1 MAELIDLSELQEKVI
16 LVAVSTAEEEDT
28 PASLDEL
35 EELASTA
42 GAVTVARIIQN
53 RERVH
58 PGTYLGKGKID
69 EVRELLWDT
78 RATGVIC
85 DDELSPAQLRNLE
98 DALDTKV
105 MDRTMVILDIFASRA
120 STREGKIQVELAQLK
135 YRAVRLVGMRNSL
148 SRLGGGIGTRGPG
161 EKKLETDRRL
171 IHQRIG
177 QLKEEL
183 ADVKRHRE
191 VTRQQR
197 EKNFAL
203 SAAIVGYTNAGK
215 STLLNR
221 LTGAGILAEDKLFAT
236 LDPTTRSFTLPGDQ
250 QILLTDTVGFI
261 RKLPHHLIEAFKSTL
276 EEAKYSDIILHVVDC
291 SNPQMDMQMHVVRET
306 LKDLEIV
313 DKTVVTVF
321 NKTDR
326 LRAMV
331 ESGEAGPLAQLPR
344 DFSAD
349 YQVRIS
355 AKTGEGLD
363 ELCGILEQII
373 RSRRVHLEKVY
384 PYSQAGR
391 IQTIRKYG
399 QLLKEEYTEDGIAV
413 EAYVPAELFA
423 KLYAD

>member
-1 MAELIDLSELQEKVI
+1 MAELIDLKELQEKVI
-16 LVAVSTAEEEDT
+16 LAAVSTTDGDGAE
-28 PASLDEL
+28 ASLDEL

-42 GAVTVARIIQN
+42 GAVTVGRVIQN
-53 RERVH
+53 RESIH
-58 PGTYLGKGKID
+58 PGTYLGKGKLD
-69 EVRELLWDT
+69 EVREMLMDLG
-78 RATGVIC
+78 ATGIIC

-120 STREGKIQVELAQLK
+120 NTREGKIQVELAQLR
-135 YRAVRLVGMRNSL
+135 YRAIRLVGMRNSL

-177 QLKEEL
+177 QLKGEL
-183 ADVKRHRE
+183 ESVKRHRE

-203 SAAIVGYTNAGK
+203 TAAIVGYTNAGK

-236 LDPTTRSFTLPGDQ
+236 LDPTTRSFLLSDGQ

-261 RKLPHHLIEAFKSTL
+261 RKLPHHLIDAFKSTL
-276 EEAKYSDIILHVVDC
+276 EEARYSDIILHVVDC
-291 SNPQMDMQMHVVRET
+291 SNPQMDMQMHVVKET

-313 DKTVVTVF
+313 DKTVITVF

-326 LRAMV
+326 L
-331 ESGEAGPLAQLPR
+331 EENGGPSMIPR
-344 DFSAD
+344 DFSSD

-355 AKTGEGLD
+355 AKTGQGLED
-363 ELCGILEQII
+363 LEEILKTII
-373 RSRRVHLEKVY
+373 RSRRVYLEKVY
-384 PYSQAGR
+384 PYSQTGR

-399 QLLKEEYTEDGIAV
+399 QLLEEEYREDGVAV
-413 EAYVPAELFA
+413 KAYVPAELFA
-423 KLYAD
+423 GLYE

>member
-1 MAELIDLSELQEKVI
+1 MYENEIKPQTAV
-16 LVAVSTAEEEDT
+16 LVAVDT
-28 PASLDEL
+28 GEYDIDVSLDEL
-35 EELASTA
+35 EELAATA
-42 GAVTVARIIQN
+42 GAQVIGRMVQKRTDMDVATCIGSGR
-53 RERVH
+53 
-58 PGTYLGKGKID
+58 LA
-69 EVRELLWDT
+69 ELALFCENTQADM
-78 RATGVIC
+78 VIF
-85 DDELSPAQLRNLE
+85 DHELTPAQLRNIE
-98 DALDTKV
+98 DACDTSV
-105 MDRTMVILDIFASRA
+105 LDRTMLILDIFAQRA
-120 STREGKIQVELAQLK
+120 RSGEGKLQVELAQQRYLLP
-135 YRAVRLVGMRNSL
+135 RLAGLGNIL
-148 SRLGGGIGTRGPG
+148 SRQGGGIGTRGPG
-161 EKKLETDRRL
+161 ETKLETDRRHIRAR
-171 IHQRIG
+171 IHA
-177 QLKEEL
+177 LEERL
-183 ADVKRHRE
+183 ESLTRHRE
-191 VTRQQR
+191 NLRARRKKDGVTTV
-197 EKNFAL
+197 
-203 SAAIVGYTNAGK
+203 AIVGYTNVGK
-215 STLLNR
+215 STLLNA
-221 LTGAGILAEDKLFAT
+221 LTDAGVLAEDKLFAT

-326 LRAMV
+326 LRALV

-413 EAYVPAELFA
+413 EAYVPAELFG

>member
-1 MAELIDLSELQEKVI
+1 MADLIDLKELEEKVI
-16 LVAVSTAEEEDT
+16 LIAVSTGDEDGT

-35 EELASTA
+35 SELASTA
-42 GAVTVARIIQN
+42 GAVTVGRVIQN
-53 RERVH
+53 REKVH
-58 PGTYLGKGKID
+58 PGTYLGKGKIE
-69 EVRELLWDT
+69 EVKELIWELG
-78 RATGVIC
+78 ATGVIC

-105 MDRTMVILDIFASRA
+105 MDRTMVILDIFAARA

-171 IHQRIG
+171 IHQRIS

-183 ADVKRHRE
+183 EDVKRHRE
-191 VTRQQR
+191 ITRQQR

-203 SAAIVGYTNAGK
+203 SGAIVGYTNAGK

-221 LTGAGILAEDKLFAT
+221 LTDAGILAEDKLFAT
-236 LDPTTRSFTLPGDQ
+236 LDPTTRSYRMEDGQ

-291 SNPQMDMQMHVVRET
+291 SNPQMDMQMHVVKET

-313 DKTVVTVF
+313 DKTTVTVF

-326 LRAMV
+326 L
-331 ESGEAGPLAQLPR
+331 EGQGEDQIRQVPR

-355 AKTGEGLD
+355 ARTGEGLE
-363 ELCGILEQII
+363 ELQKILQTII
-373 RSRRVHLEKVY
+373 RNRRVYLEKTF

-391 IQTIRKYG
+391 IQRIRKYG
-399 QLLKEEYTEDGIAV
+399 QLLKEEYREEGVAV

-423 KLYAD
+423 GLYGD

>member
-1 MAELIDLSELQEKVI
+1 MIDLEELQEKVI
-16 LVAVSTAEEEDT
+16 LIAVSTGEGDDSE
-28 PASLDEL
+28 ASLDEL

-42 GAVTVARIIQN
+42 GAVTVGRMIQN
-53 RERVH
+53 RENVH

-69 EVRELLWDT
+69 EVKDLVWEFG
-78 RATGVIC
+78 ATGVIC

-98 DALDTKV
+98 NALDTKV

-120 STREGKIQVELAQLK
+120 NTREGKIQVELAQLR

-177 QLKEEL
+177 LLKEEL
-183 ADVKRHRE
+183 EDVKRHRE

-197 EKNFAL
+197 DKNFAL

-236 LDPTTRSFTLPGDQ
+236 LDPTTRSFIMEDGQ

-276 EEAKYSDIILHVVDC
+276 EEARYSDIILHVADC
-291 SNPQMDMQMHVVRET
+291 SNPQMDMQMHVVKQTLRE
-306 LKDLEIV
+306 LGIV

-321 NKTDR
+321 NKADR
-326 LRAMV
+326 FREM
-331 ESGEAGPLAQLPR
+331 EADGGAVSRIPR
-344 DFSAD
+344 DFASD
-349 YQVRIS
+349 YQVMLS

-363 ELCGILEQII
+363 ELEKILQTII
-373 RSRRVHLEKVY
+373 RGRRIFLEKVF

-391 IQTIRKYG
+391 IQAIRKYG
-399 QLLKEEYTEDGIAV
+399 QLLEEEYRDDGIAV
-413 EAYVPAELFA
+413 KAYVPAELFA
-423 KLYAD
+423 GIFSD

>member
-1 MAELIDLSELQEKVI
+1 MADLIDLKELEEKVI
-16 LVAVSTAEEEDT
+16 LIAVSTGEEDDT

-35 EELASTA
+35 SELAFTA
-42 GAVTVARIIQN
+42 GAVTVGRVIQN
-53 RERVH
+53 REKVH
-58 PGTYLGKGKID
+58 PGTYLGKGKIE
-69 EVRELLWDT
+69 EVKDLIWELD
-78 RATGVIC
+78 ATGVIC

-105 MDRTMVILDIFASRA
+105 LDRTMVILDIFAARA

-171 IHQRIG
+171 IHQRIS

-183 ADVKRHRE
+183 EDVKRHRE
-191 VTRQQR
+191 ITRQQR

-203 SAAIVGYTNAGK
+203 SGAIVGYTNAGK

-221 LTGAGILAEDKLFAT
+221 LTDAGILAEDKLFAT
-236 LDPTTRSFTLPGDQ
+236 LDPTTRSFTMEDGQ

-313 DKTVVTVF
+313 DKTMITVF
-321 NKTDR
+321 NKVDR
-326 LRAMV
+326 LGK
-331 ESGEAGPLAQLPR
+331 EGEDALRQVPR

-355 AKTGEGLD
+355 ARTGEGLQ
-363 ELCGILEQII
+363 ELQEILQTII
-373 RSRRVHLEKVY
+373 RSRRVYLEKTF
-384 PYSQAGR
+384 PYAEAGR

-399 QLLKEEYTEDGIAV
+399 QLIDEAYREDGVAV
-413 EAYVPAELFA
+413 KAYVPAELFSG
-423 KLYAD
+423 LYGD